1 LLHELSLEVDRD
13 PWLGREEGFADRH
26 RVQMPRLP
34 LERRVKVFEEIE
46 LGFDEAQAREEA
58 SRCLRCDLRL
68 EISPVLFPP
77 ERWLP
82 FNADKVSAVPEI
94 EGVFQLLDE
103 EKEVIYIK
111 GVMNLRQDLEE
122 ELPAQ
127 ERARYFIYE
136 EDPMYTKRES
146 ELLQKFLGQHGHLPE
161 GNDELEDLF

>member
-1 LLHELSLEVDRD
+1 
-13 PWLGREEGFADRH
+13 
-26 RVQMPRLP
+26 MPRLP
-34 LERRVKVFEEIE
+34 LERRVKGFEEIE
-46 LGFDEAQAREEA
+46 LGFDEAQAMEEA

-82 FNADKVSAVPEI
+82 FNADNVSGAPEM

-103 EKEVIYIK
+103 EKKVIYIQ
-111 GVMNLRQDLEE
+111 GTMNLRQHLEE
-122 ELPAQ
+122 ELLTQ
-127 ERARYFIYE
+127 EGARYFIYE

-146 ELLQKFLGQHGHLPE
+146 ELLQKFLGQHGRLPQ